1 MVKHVKHVKR
11 LGVVCADVYVHDAC
25 MQVLSFNEL
34 GMDSLMKPKKQVVV
48 MVVSST
54 GEGDPPDNSA
64 RFYGHSK

>member
-1 MVKHVKHVKR
+1 MAHAKKFIIRSTIHSLVHLVST
-11 LGVVCADVYVHDAC
+11 LG

-34 GMDSLMKPKKQVVV
+34 GMEKLLEGKKQIVV

>member
-1 MVKHVKHVKR
+1 MRDCLTTQKQHSIWY
-11 LGVVCADVYVHDAC
+11 VCCV
-25 MQVLSFNEL
+25 QVLSFNEL
-34 GMDSLMKPKKQVVV
+34 GMDALIKPKNQIVV